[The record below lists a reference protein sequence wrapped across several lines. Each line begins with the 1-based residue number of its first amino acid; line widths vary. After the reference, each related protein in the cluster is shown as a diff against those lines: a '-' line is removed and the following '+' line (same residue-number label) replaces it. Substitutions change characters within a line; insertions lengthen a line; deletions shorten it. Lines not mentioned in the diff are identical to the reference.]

1 VTRTTTL
8 FSGSSIGFGFSFRA
22 IGRRASADIELRQ
35 AAGVRSA
42 LEMSGA
48 SPQRLLSEDPG
59 DLARVTRQ
67 GNGEGVLTLS
77 EPERSALLASTFEVA
92 AKGAV
97 ECCGVEAGYA

>member
-1 VTRTTTL
+1 V
-8 FSGSSIGFGFSFRA
+8 A
-22 IGRRASADIELRQ
+22 RQ
-35 AAGVRSA
+35 P

-67 GNGEGVLTLS
+67 GNSEGVLTLS
-77 EPERSALLASTFEVA
+77 ETERSALLASTFEIA

-97 ECCGVEAGYA
+97 ECCGVETGYA

>member
-1 VTRTTTL
+1 
-8 FSGSSIGFGFSFRA
+8 
-22 IGRRASADIELRQ
+22 
-35 AAGVRSA
+35 
-42 LEMSGA
+42 MSGA

-77 EPERSALLASTFEVA
+77 KTERSALLAATFEVA

-97 ECCGVEAGYA
+97 ERCGVEAGYAGHQAGPRQCTQAAQLYSPQVLGPPLSCVRE